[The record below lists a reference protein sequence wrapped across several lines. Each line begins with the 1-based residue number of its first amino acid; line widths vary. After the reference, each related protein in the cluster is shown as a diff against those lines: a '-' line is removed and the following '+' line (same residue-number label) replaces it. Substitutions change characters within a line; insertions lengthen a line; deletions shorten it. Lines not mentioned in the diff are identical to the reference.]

1 MSRPLV
7 NMALILGTL
16 ALAACGE
23 DSSPTQ
29 PGSAGEQAPAA
40 PSFAV
45 GSNTWTPKAALPS
58 GPTGVATGMVYDANG
73 NSIVYAF
80 GGTLDG
86 FTGFAIQAY
95 SVATNTWTTKNSKVY
110 YFNTNGVGKIGSRL
124 YFTGG
129 YDTGGAYDPSVSG
142 QTFAYDYANDR
153 LIEKAKMPKATADGV
168 SGVIGTKLY
177 VLPGTC
183 SGDRWPDPRYCETEP
198 IRKLYRYDPSTNTWA
213 TRASAPHYHKN
224 GAGGVINGKFYVA
237 GGSNNYQATAA
248 LDVYDP
254 ATNTWKTLAPLP
266 TSNTFAAGAVLGNKL
281 VVAAW
286 SYVDGKAVI
295 RTYSYDPVTN
305 KWTAKASPPNVG
317 ALARVGISGKSYV
330 ISVGGTGSCCDSE
343 LPSQLYTP

>member
-1 MSRPLV
+1 MRLQPAS
-7 NMALILGTL
+7 MTLILCV
-16 ALAACGE
+16 ALAACSE
-23 DSSPTQ
+23 DSGPTQ
-29 PGSAGEQAPAA
+29 PGAPQESPVA
-40 PSFAV
+40 PSLLTTA
-45 GSNTWTPKAALPS
+45 SNSWTPRAPLPYGPSGVAAAIANDPTGQSILYVFGGRVDEMTGFGVQAYNPATDTWTAKA
-58 GPTGVATGMVYDANG
+58 T
-73 NSIVYAF
+73 SIYE
-80 GGTLDG
+80 
-86 FTGFAIQAY
+86 Y
-95 SVATNTWTTKNSKVY
+95 
-110 YFNTNGVGKIGSRL
+110 NTNGVGKIGNKL
-124 YFTGG
+124 YYSGG
-129 YDTGGAYDPSVSG
+129 YQSARDPIAYPLLY
-142 QTFAYDYANDR
+142 AYDYAADR
-153 LIEKAKMPKATADGV
+153 LVRKADMPKATADGV

-198 IRKLYRYDPSTNTWA
+198 IRQLYRYDPSTNTWA

-330 ISVGGTGSCCDSE
+330 ISVGGAGSCCDSE